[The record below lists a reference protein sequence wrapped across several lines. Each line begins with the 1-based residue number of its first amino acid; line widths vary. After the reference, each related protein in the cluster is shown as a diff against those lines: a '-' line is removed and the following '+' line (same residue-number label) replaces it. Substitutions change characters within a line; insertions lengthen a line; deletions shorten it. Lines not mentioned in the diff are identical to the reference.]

1 MNGKR
6 LYKSRDKK
14 VCGVCGGIAEY
25 FDIDPTIVRII
36 YVVLIMFAGVG
47 ILPYII
53 AAIIMDDAPSDYADR
68 ISSEKSSSQ
77 DTSYSDSENTQ
88 NSYSAQNEYESDEP
102 VGFNPIPDDD
112 EIKGFNP

>member
-1 MNGKR
+1 MMKEKR

-25 FDIDPTIVRII
+25 FGIDPTLVRIV
-36 YVVLIMFAGVG
+36 YVILVMFTGVG

-53 AAIIMDDAPSDYADR
+53 AAIIMDDAPSEYYDR
-68 ISSEKSSSQ
+68 QINE
-77 DTSYSDSENTQ
+77 
-88 NSYSAQNEYESDEP
+88 NSYSADNNSYSANTNNSYSANTEYESDEP
-102 VGFNPIPDDD
+102 VGFNPIPNDD